1 MLGGNRDLVCANDT
15 WAVAEDRRGWSRLKS
30 ASASAGDTTR
40 NMIHNDLK
48 PRSFLLDSNLELKI
62 ADFSGSTKNGSRAS
76 ASESTRFFLNSRLV
90 PPAHRQN

>member
-48 PRSFLLDSNLELKI
+48 PRSFLLDSNLELKLPTSV
-62 ADFSGSTKNGSRAS
+62 ALRKMALGLPRQRAHVS
-76 ASESTRFFLNSRLV
+76 FLTRD
-90 PPAHRQN
+90 